1 MRLIFSI
8 VLFFIVTTNL
18 YAQKANSDEQ
28 LKAIDSITF
37 NMKVDKGLITT
48 YQNKKNELY
57 FEIDKSLLSK
67 DLLVVTRLAQIPSD
81 YSGYLNA
88 GSKTAEHVVEFVK
101 QGQKIL
107 LKEVSYS
114 NIANIND
121 PISISVSENNFK
133 PILAAFE
140 IKNSDEDSFLI
151 NVTSYFMSDSPGF
164 NIIRS
169 YDKENYKIGG
179 LILLDLMIKK
189 IIKLE
194 ELIKKEVL
202 LIQLIVLLKI

>member
-57 FEIDKSLLSK
+57 FEIDKSLLK
-67 DLLVVTRLAQIPSD
+67 KELLVVTRLAQIPSD

-88 GSKTAEHVVEFVK
+88 GSKTAEHA
-101 QGQKIL
+101 L
-107 LKEVSYS
+107 L
-114 NIANIND
+114 
-121 PISISVSENNFK
+121 F
-133 PILAAFE
+133 
-140 IKNSDEDSFLI
+140 
-151 NVTSYFMSDSPGF
+151 
-164 NIIRS
+164 
-169 YDKENYKIGG
+169 
-179 LILLDLMIKK
+179 
-189 IIKLE
+189 
-194 ELIKKEVL
+194 
-202 LIQLIVLLKI
+202 